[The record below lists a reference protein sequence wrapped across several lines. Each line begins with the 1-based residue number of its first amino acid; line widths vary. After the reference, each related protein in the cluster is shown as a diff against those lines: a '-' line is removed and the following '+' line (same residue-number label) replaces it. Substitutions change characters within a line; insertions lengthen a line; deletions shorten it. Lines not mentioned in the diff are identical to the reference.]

1 MEWSDEAIVLSVR
14 PYGETSAILEALTR
28 THGRHMGIVRGGA
41 SRSRKPTL
49 QPGNTL
55 LAHWRARLSEHLGN
69 FSIEPVKSRAGDMLD
84 SGDALAGLNAFASV
98 AGAALPEREPHENI
112 YHAAEILLDAIAADD
127 FAHWAPLYVRWEA
140 GLLEALGFG
149 LDLTRCAATG
159 SLDDLIYVSPKS
171 GRAVSAGAGEA
182 YRERLFALPPFLLG
196 SQNATPARADIAA
209 GLRLTEY
216 FLLERV
222 LAPHD
227 REMPPARLRLDEL
240 ATRESE

>member
-28 THGRHMGIVRGGA
+28 GHGRHMGIVRGGA

-69 FSIEPVKSRAGDMLD
+69 FSIEPVRSRAGDMLD

-98 AGAALPEREPHENI
+98 AGAALPEREPHENV

-127 FAHWAPLYVRWEA
+127 FAHWAPLYVRWEV

-149 LDLTRCAATG
+149 LDLSRCAATG
-159 SLDDLIYVSPKS
+159 GVDDLIYVSPKS
-171 GRAVSAGAGEA
+171 GRAVSAGAGA
-182 YRERLFALPPFLLG
+182 AWREKLFVLPPFLLG
-196 SQNATPARADIAA
+196 SQNATPTRADIAA

-216 FLLERV
+216 FLLDRV
-222 LAPHD
+222 LAPHSRD
-227 REMPPARLRLDEL
+227 MPPARLRLDEL
-240 ATRESE
+240 AARESE